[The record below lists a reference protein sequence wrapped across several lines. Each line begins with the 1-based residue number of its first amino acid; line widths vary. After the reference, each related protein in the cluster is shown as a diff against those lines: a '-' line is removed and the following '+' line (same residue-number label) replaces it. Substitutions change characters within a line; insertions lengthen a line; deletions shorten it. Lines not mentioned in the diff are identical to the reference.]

1 MVVAQLVERSLPT
14 PEVRY
19 PNPVT
24 GKIYIERL
32 RSTVLKF
39 DTKKR
44 KDKRGRE
51 WGNFK
56 RKFILRLFRTVTK
69 ARRN

>member
-1 MVVAQLVERSLPT
+1 MAQLVERSLPT

-19 PNPVT
+19 PNPVI
-24 GKIYIERL
+24 GKIYVERL

-44 KDKRGRE
+44 KDNRGRE

-56 RKFILRLFRTVTK
+56 RKYVLRLFRTVTK
-69 ARRN
+69 ASHN